1 VSSRLVGRAAVVL
14 LGVGIVLGA
23 TSSPASAHGVG
34 GLKPTNYETVVR
46 GVSPALAGLHATASD
61 LGEKIELRN
70 ESPRTV
76 VVVGYSKE
84 PYLRI
89 GPGGVWENRN
99 SPAVFLNRTTRPT
112 RAAPA
117 RYDPSAPP
125 AWQHVSNE
133 PVARW
138 HDHRAHWMDTSDPPA
153 VRRDPGSRHV
163 VIPDWTIPLRVG
175 GERLAIEGDVVWV
188 PGPSPWPWVLLAVAI
203 TAGLVALTR
212 TRWWRSAITVALAVG
227 IVSEAVHLA
236 GSWSA
241 TTASIGSR
249 LGAGIY
255 SMGAIALA
263 ILALVWIR
271 RRDASAAMPAVLIAG
286 LFLLVAGG
294 LADLTTLTRSQIPTD
309 LAPPAARLTVTLALG
324 IGTGLVIAAGWRLRG
339 PQRVRQPAG
348 TRGGNFSGSAGDS
361 QAT

>member
-1 VSSRLVGRAAVVL
+1 MRSRLLGRAAVVL
-14 LGVGIVLGA
+14 LGVGVVLAA
-23 TSSPASAHGVG
+23 TPTPASAHGVG

-46 GVSPALAGLHATASD
+46 GVRPAVLGIRASTSD

-70 ESPRTV
+70 DSRRTV
-76 VVVGYSKE
+76 IVVGYSKE

-89 GPGGVWENRN
+89 GPGGVWENRS

-112 RAAPA
+112 RAAPP
-117 RYDPSAPP
+117 RYDATAAPD
-125 AWQHVSNE
+125 WRHVSTE

-138 HDHRAHWMDTSDPPA
+138 HDHRAHWMDTSDPPE
-153 VRRDPGSRHV
+153 VQRDPGSRHV

-175 GERLAIEGDVVWV
+175 DARLAIEGDVVWV
-188 PGPSPWPWVLLAVAI
+188 PGPSPWPWVLLAVALA
-203 TAGLVALTR
+203 AGLVALTR
-212 TRWWRSAITVALAVG
+212 TRWWRGAITTALAVG
-227 IVSEAVHLA
+227 IVSETIHLA

-241 TTASIGSR
+241 TTASVGSR

-255 SMGAIALA
+255 SIGAIALA
-263 ILALVWIR
+263 FLALVWIR

-309 LAPPAARLTVTLALG
+309 LAPALARLTVALALG

-339 PQRVRQPAG
+339 PRR
-348 TRGGNFSGSAGDS
+348 TRELSR
-361 QAT
+361 T